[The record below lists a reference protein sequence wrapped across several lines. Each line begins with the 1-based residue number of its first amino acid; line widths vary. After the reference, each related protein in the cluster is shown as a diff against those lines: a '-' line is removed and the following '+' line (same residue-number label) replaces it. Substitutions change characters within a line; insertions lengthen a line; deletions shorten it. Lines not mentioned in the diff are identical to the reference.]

1 LALSA
6 RARVHEMF
14 AHAFGQVEG
23 RLNDGE
29 RREESLRITEQIRGE
44 ETWST
49 LSLAAENA
57 ATALA
62 ALDTRLRSAVGTAR
76 EWLGGEEPDQGV
88 RELEIIRG
96 RLEASL
102 GLLEEAALRPDAN
115 RVYWFS
121 QVSRA
126 ENLLLRAA
134 PINVGSLLRDRV
146 YADRRSTVFTSA

>member
-1 LALSA
+1 LGLS
-6 RARVHEMF
+6 
-14 AHAFGQVEG
+14 
-23 RLNDGE
+23 
-29 RREESLRITEQIRGE
+29 
-44 ETWST
+44 
-49 LSLAAENA
+49 AENA
-57 ATALA
+57 VTALG
-62 ALDTRLRSAVGTAR
+62 ALDALLRRAVAGVR

-88 RELEIIRG
+88 RELEMIRG

-134 PINVGSLLRDRV
+134 SINVGSLLRDCV
-146 YADRRSTVFTSA
+146 SADRRSTAFPSS